1 MQKLK
6 HIIILSFVFSMV
18 IEILQY
24 MTHLGQFDVDD
35 IILNIVGSMIGFVFF
50 LLTKKVF
57 LLKIKKG
64 AVQKVSES

>member
-1 MQKLK
+1 
-6 HIIILSFVFSMV
+6 MV